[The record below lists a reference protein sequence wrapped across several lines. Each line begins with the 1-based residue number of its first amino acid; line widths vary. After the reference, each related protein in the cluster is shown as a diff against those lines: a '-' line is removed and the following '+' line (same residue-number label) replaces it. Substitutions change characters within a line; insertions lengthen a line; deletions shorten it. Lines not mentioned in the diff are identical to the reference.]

1 MDSQTKDGGG
11 NLGWVDPNTYPIPE
25 FGMVLGQIN
34 PNECAGPVQ
43 SEYGYHLLWVEA
55 TKRGGR
61 ADLSKHWNEIETLA
75 LNKKRGDWFEGWVL
89 DARKNFYINIF
100 D

>member
-1 MDSQTKDGGG
+1 
-11 NLGWVDPNTYPIPE
+11 
-25 FGMVLGQIN
+25 VLGQIN
-34 PNECAGPVQ
+34 QNECAGPIQ

-55 TKRGGR
+55 SKPGGG

-75 LNKKRGDWFEGWVL
+75 LNKKRGEWFESWVKG
-89 DARKNFYINIF
+89 ARKNFFINIL